1 MEEKYKEEEDG
12 VQRTKREM
20 MEEKYKEKKIEYKG
34 QKGRTY
40 GTKRKQMDK
49 VEQRARSK
57 KLRSPLLR
65 TQS

>member
-1 MEEKYKEEEDG
+1 
-12 VQRTKREM
+12 

-40 GTKRKQMDK
+40 GTERKQMDK

-57 KLRSPLLR
+57 EIKVASVENPEL
-65 TQS
+65 TQ